1 MSFLVEI
8 VVEVV
13 GRLLLWLLSWPL
25 RLLARLLGLR
35 AFWQRGMARNGALFP
50 LYVVAVL
57 AILGGAVAAVVF
69 VLVA

>member
-1 MSFLVEI
+1 MSFVIEI

-13 GRLLLWLLSWPL
+13 GRLLLSLVSWPL

-50 LYVVAVL
+50 LYVIAVL
-57 AILGGAVAAVVF
+57 AILAGVVVALVV
-69 VLVA
+69 LLAG

>member
-1 MSFLVEI
+1 MEI

-25 RLLARLLGLR
+25 RLLAKLLGLR

-57 AILGGAVAAVVF
+57 TILAGIVV
-69 VLVA
+69 VLVVVVV

>member
-35 AFWQRGMARNGALFP
+35 GFWQRGMARNGALFP
-50 LYVVAVL
+50 LYVFAVL
-57 AILGGAVAAVVF
+57 TILAGIVV
-69 VLVA
+69 VLVIVLV